1 MFSLDIIIVNWN
13 AGRQLWECLE
23 SIVSANGEGFD
34 LTRVVVV
41 DNASTDGSI
50 EGLENLGLPLT
61 IIRNAENRGFG
72 AACNQGSEGSQA
84 DYLLFL
90 NPDIRLFPGSLWKP
104 INFMQ
109 QPGHEHIGICGVS
122 HVDEAGRMTTSCA
135 RFPTLKLMFGEMTG
149 LYMLFPKVFPRH
161 FLAENE
167 CNRSME
173 VDQIMGA
180 FFLVRKS
187 VFDSLNGFDER
198 FFVYFEEVDFSLRAK
213 QKGFTSYYLSDVSIF
228 HKGGGTTEQVKLLRL
243 FYSLRSKIL
252 YGLKNFN
259 FSQALSLIFLTFS
272 IELIARILRSV
283 IKLSLLSF
291 YETIGAY
298 IKLTIFFLRSVFK

>member
-1 MFSLDIIIVNWN
+1 MVSLDIIIVNWN

-23 SIVSANGEGFD
+23 SIVTANRQGFE
-34 LTRVVVV
+34 LRRVVVV
-41 DNASTDGSI
+41 DNASADGSV
-50 EGLENLGLPLT
+50 EGLDGLPLPL
-61 IIRNAENRGFG
+61 IIIQNAKNRGFG
-72 AACNQGSEGSQA
+72 AACNQGGIGSEA

-90 NPDIRLFPGSLWKP
+90 NPDIRLFPDSLWKP

-109 QPGHEHIGICGVS
+109 QPGHEHIGICGVRHMDQS
-122 HVDEAGRMTTSCA
+122 GRMNTSCA

-167 CNRSME
+167 CTRSIE
-173 VDQIMGA
+173 VDQVIGA

-213 QKGFTSYYLSDVSIF
+213 QKGFTSYYLSDVSTF

-252 YGLKNFN
+252 YGLKNYN
-259 FSQALSLIFLTFS
+259 FSEALSLIFLTFS
-272 IELIARILRSV
+272 IELIARILRSM
-283 IKLSLLSF
+283 IKLSLPSF

-298 IKLTIFFLRSVFK
+298 SKLTIFFLRSVFK